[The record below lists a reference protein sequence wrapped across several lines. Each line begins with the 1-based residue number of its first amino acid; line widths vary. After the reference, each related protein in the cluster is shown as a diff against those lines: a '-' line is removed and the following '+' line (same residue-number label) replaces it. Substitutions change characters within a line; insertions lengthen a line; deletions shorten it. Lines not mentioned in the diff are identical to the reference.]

1 MAAGHSALLLDGA
14 VRDWV
19 FIPLTLAI
27 VLMKLLTQYMH
38 QLFNAPPPNN
48 KDLKEIREMQ
58 ALTRAG
64 RLRGFGRFIPETSF
78 KMRKEYFAGVRT
90 GASGTYKAVTRSP
103 QEAMATD
110 PSHVCDCAASHLEL
124 DLGLPLVFLGM
135 GMVVNFFF
143 QGFVIGKVP
152 FPLSPRF
159 KPMLQA
165 RRPGR
170 GIDLASLDVSYFTS
184 LSYYILLLFGLRGA
198 FSLVFREEMV
208 DETAMMQRQMNPMA
222 ANPMGVD
229 MDAAFKAEK
238 AALGQVEHEW
248 ELESA
253 EERAV
258 EVLRRQLKAKKL

>member
-78 KMRKEYFAGVRT
+78 KMRKEYFAGEK
-90 GASGTYKAVTRSP
+90 GLFSQKAVTRSP

-110 PSHVCDCAASHLEL
+110 PSVMVDMMKKNLT
-124 DLGLPLVFLGM
+124 GMVPQLGM

-159 KPMLQA
+159 KPMLQ
-165 RRPGR
+165 R

>member
-1 MAAGHSALLLDGA
+1 MTGAHPLVLDAA

-27 VLMKLLTQYMH
+27 VLMKLITQYMH
-38 QLFNAPPPNN
+38 QLFNSPPPSN
-48 KDLKEIREMQ
+48 KELKELKEMQ
-58 ALTRAG
+58 AVARAG
-64 RLRGFGRFIPETSF
+64 RVRGYGRFIPETSF
-78 KMRKEYFAGVRT
+78 KMRKEYFAGEK
-90 GASGTYKAVTRSP
+90 GIFAQKAVTRSP
-103 QEAMATD
+103 QETMATD
-110 PSHVCDCAASHLEL
+110 PSVMVDMMKKNLT
-124 DLGLPLVFLGM
+124 GMVPQLGM

-159 KPMLQA
+159 KPMLQ
-165 RRPGR
+165 R

-184 LSYYILLLFGLRGA
+184 LSFYILLLFGLRGV
-198 FSLVFREEMV
+198 FSLVFREDAV
-208 DETAMMQRQMNPMA
+208 DESEMMRRQMNPMA

-238 AALGQVEHEW
+238 AALTAVDHEW

-258 EVLRRQLKAKKL
+258 DLLRRQLKNNKL

>member
-1 MAAGHSALLLDGA
+1 MEGAHPLLLDHA

-38 QLFNAPPPNN
+38 QLFNTPPPTN
-48 KDLKEIREMQ
+48 KELKEVREMQ
-58 ALTRAG
+58 AVARAG
-64 RLRGFGRFIPETSF
+64 RLRGFGRVIPETSF
-78 KMRKEYFAGVRT
+78 KMRKDYFAGEKGVF
-90 GASGTYKAVTRSP
+90 SQKAVTRSP

-110 PSHVCDCAASHLEL
+110 PSVMVDMMKKNLTGMVPQLA
-124 DLGLPLVFLGM
+124 M

-159 KPMLQA
+159 KPMLQ
-165 RRPGR
+165 R
-170 GIDLASLDVSYFTS
+170 GIDLVSLDVSYFTS

-198 FSLVFREEMV
+198 FSLVFREDV
-208 DETAMMQRQMNPMA
+208 IDETEVMRRQMNPMA
-222 ANPMGVD
+222 ASPMGVD
-229 MDAAFKAEK
+229 MDAMFKSEK
-238 AALGQVEHEW
+238 AALAAVDYEW

-258 EVLRRQLKAKKL
+258 DILRRQLKSKKN

>member
-1 MAAGHSALLLDGA
+1 MGAHPLVLDQA

-19 FIPLTLAI
+19 FIPLTIAI

-38 QLFNAPPPNN
+38 QLFNAPPTTN
-48 KDLKEIREMQ
+48 KELKEIREMQ
-58 ALTRAG
+58 AVSRSG
-64 RLRGFGRFIPETSF
+64 RLRGFARFIPETSF
-78 KMRKEYFAGVRT
+78 KMRKEYFAGEK
-90 GASGTYKAVTRSP
+90 GLFSQKAVTRSP
-103 QEAMATD
+103 QETMATD
-110 PSHVCDCAASHLEL
+110 PSMMVDMMKKNLTGMVPQLA
-124 DLGLPLVFLGM
+124 M

-159 KPMLQA
+159 KPMLQ
-165 RRPGR
+165 R

-184 LSYYILLLFGLRGA
+184 LSYYILLLFGLRGV
-198 FSLVFREEMV
+198 FSLVFREDVV
-208 DETAMMQRQMNPMA
+208 DETEMMRRQMNPMA

-229 MDAAFKAEK
+229 MDAAFKQEK
-238 AALGQVEHEW
+238 QALGQMDHEW
-248 ELESA
+248 ELETA

>member
-1 MAAGHSALLLDGA
+1 MTGAHPLLLDHA

-38 QLFNAPPPNN
+38 QLFNTPPPNN
-48 KDLKEIREMQ
+48 KELKEVREMQ
-58 ALTRAG
+58 AVSRSG

-78 KMRKEYFAGVRT
+78 KMRKDYFAGEK
-90 GASGTYKAVTRSP
+90 GLFSQKSVTRSP

-110 PSHVCDCAASHLEL
+110 PTVMVDMMKKNLT
-124 DLGLPLVFLGM
+124 GMLPQVGM

-159 KPMLQA
+159 KPMLQ
-165 RRPGR
+165 R
-170 GIDLASLDVSYFTS
+170 GIDLASLDVSYLTS

-198 FSLVFREEMV
+198 FSLVFRDDVV
-208 DETAMMQRQMNPMA
+208 DEAEMMKRQMNPMA
-222 ANPMGVD
+222 ASPMGVD
-229 MDAAFKAEK
+229 MDAMFKQEK
-238 AALGQVEHEW
+238 TALAATDYEW

-258 EVLRRQLKAKKL
+258 EVLQRQLKAKKL